1 MILQL
6 DRSQKVVKVLMTMK
20 TLISK
25 QHGESSDYL
34 RQPRRLVMLLFCPHR
49 RTTGLGPT
57 EGQADTRKFRTSAF
71 TSGRPGCGGAN
82 PCSEAGE
89 REVVAQNLLVD
100 RGPKILLSGE
110 LEITA
115 VCQKLN

>member
-6 DRSQKVVKVLMTMK
+6 DRSQMVVKVLMTMI

-57 EGQADTRKFRTSAF
+57 EGQADTRKFRARQPS
-71 TSGRPGCGGAN
+71 R
-82 PCSEAGE
+82 
-89 REVVAQNLLVD
+89 VVAQDAVAQTHARRREEKVVSQNLYVGK
-100 RGPKILLSGE
+100 GPRILTS
-110 LEITA
+110 
-115 VCQKLN
+115 